1 MSVRGERGL
10 EFAIR
15 TQQYRERKQESKA
28 KQSKAKPNKENMVLE
43 EQASL
48 RKSASVPEGRKE
60 GWTDWMNV

>member
-1 MSVRGERGL
+1 MNVRGERGL

-28 KQSKAKPNKENMVLE
+28 KQGKAKQGKANMVLE

-48 RKSASVPEGRKE
+48 RKSASVPEGRKD
-60 GWTDWMNV
+60 GRIG